1 MQRRRPEPPDPT
13 DASRAMPTAM
23 TSPPKPV
30 AAWHARWLGRLQW
43 WMRPRTPEPLPVRLD
58 RRRIYV
64 LPTGFGLFFG
74 MLLLA
79 MVVGAL
85 NYNNNPAFLLALL
98 LAGASLTGLLLAHLQ
113 LSGLELVAVGA
124 EPVPAGRAL
133 ALRLHVRA
141 EPGHER
147 RGLRIDG
154 GTGIAVLSLDAGAGE
169 AVVALPTRER
179 GWLLPPRLR
188 ISSTR
193 PLGLVRAWSWVWPD
207 TPVLVYPAPEPGGP
221 PLPEGAGSATRARLH
236 PAGDDVHHL
245 RSYRRGDARR
255 AIAWKPSARRD
266 SLLVREYE
274 QPLGADV
281 DLDWHQL
288 EGIDHEGRIR
298 RLARWVDEAEREN
311 RRYRLQL
318 QGHPPIGPDRGSAH
332 RHACLRALA
341 LLPRVGGGRTAR

>member
-1 MQRRRPEPPDPT
+1 MSSTFPP
-13 DASRAMPTAM
+13 S
-23 TSPPKPV
+23 S
-30 AAWHARWLGRLQW
+30 AWHARWRGRLLS
-43 WMRPRTPEPLPVRLD
+43 WMRPRAPEPLPVRLD

-74 MLLLA
+74 ALLLA
-79 MVVGAL
+79 MLVGAL

-124 EPVPAGRAL
+124 EPVPAGRPL

-141 EPGHER
+141 EAGHER

-154 GTGIAVLSLDAGAGE
+154 GNEVAVLSLDAGAGE

-179 GWLLPPRLR
+179 GWLQPPRLK

-207 TPVLVYPAPEPGGP
+207 TPVLVYPSPESGGP
-221 PLPEGAGSATRARLH
+221 PLPEGAGSAIRARLH

-281 DLDWHQL
+281 DLDWRQL
-288 EGIDHEGRIR
+288 EGLGHEDRIR

-318 QGHPPIGPDRGSAH
+318 HGQPPLGPDRGSAH

-341 LLPRVGGGRTAR
+341 LLPRAGGDWTAR